1 MHAQHKPGRAWY
13 REPMM
18 WMVLGGPLVVVV
30 ASLVTYAIAVREPD
44 PVIERDAITEAERV
58 GKELTPEQRESLLPA
73 VKARNHVASPLKPA
87 EQ

>member
-1 MHAQHKPGRAWY
+1 
-13 REPMM
+13 MM

-30 ASLVTYAIAVREPD
+30 ASIITYVLAARQQD
-44 PVIERDAITEAERV
+44 PVLERDPVMEAERV
-58 GKELTPEQRESLLPA
+58 GKELTPEQRESLQPA